1 MPRQKKPGYWS
12 HKPSGQAYVRID
24 GKDHYLGPYGSAE
37 SRDRYDEIVREWTVN
52 QSADGVTLTIDE
64 LALRYLQHARQ
75 HYRKNGH
82 ETSEVSSIMA
92 ALRVVV
98 RTAGRERA
106 RDFGPLKLQ
115 AVRDD
120 MVALGWKRKS
130 INAQIGRVR
139 RMFGWAVSQ
148 ELVPVETLSALQTV
162 PGLREGRSEATES
175 RPVLPVSEAAVDAIR
190 PHVSRQVW
198 AMVQLQL
205 VTGMRPG
212 EVTAMRGC
220 DITMGGPLWEYVPQ
234 SHKSQHHGR
243 ERIILLGPQAQAV
256 IRPFLKA
263 DTTAFL
269 FSPAEARAEFDAKRR
284 ENRRSPMT
292 PSQKAR
298 KPKASPAVEPGQR
311 YRVSSYGTAVRK
323 GCEKA
328 YNMPRELRNVSTKLP
343 DAEREPLQA
352 KARAWR
358 EEHTWHPHQLRH
370 TAATEIRRT
379 FGIEAAQ
386 VVLGHAS
393 LSVTEIYAERDR
405 KLAAEVMQQLG

>member
-1 MPRQKKPGYWS
+1 MQKRRVPGYRF
-12 HKPSGQAYVRID
+12 HKPSGQAYVRIN
-24 GKDHYLGPYGSAE
+24 GKVIYLGAYDTPE
-37 SRDRYDEIVREWTVN
+37 SHSRYDAIIGDWRVS
-52 QSADGVTLTIDE
+52 QIADQHTLTIDE

-75 HYRKNGH
+75 HYRKNGE

-92 ALRVVV
+92 ALRVAV
-98 RTAGRERA
+98 RTFGRDRA

-115 AVRDD
+115 AVRDE
-120 MVALGWKRKS
+120 MVVLGWTRKS
-130 INAQIGRVR
+130 INAQVGRIR

-148 ELVPVETLSALQTV
+148 EFVPVKTLTALQTV
-162 PGLREGRSEATES
+162 SGLREGRSAAVES
-175 RPVLPVSEAAVDAIR
+175 RPVLPVTDEAVDAIR

-198 AMVQLQL
+198 AMVQLQRL
-205 VTGMRPG
+205 TGMRPG
-212 EVTAMRGC
+212 EVTAMRAC
-220 DITMGGPLWEYVPQ
+220 DIQMGGALWEYVPE
-234 SHKSQHHGR
+234 SHKSQHHGKHR
-243 ERIILLGPQAQAV
+243 VIVLGPQAQN
-256 IRPFLKA
+256 IIQPFLRTE
-263 DTTAFL
+263 TTAYL

-298 KPKASPAVEPGQR
+298 KSKARPVELLDKK

-328 YNMPRELRNVSTKLP
+328 LDMPKDLRNVSTKLP
-343 DAEREPLQA
+343 AGERERLKA
-352 KARAWR
+352 LARAWR
-358 EEHTWHPHQLRH
+358 EKHCWHPHQLRH

-393 LSVTEIYAERDR
+393 LSVTEVYAERDR
-405 KLAAEVMQQLG
+405 KLAQEVMRQLG